1 MESFR
6 FTPAE
11 RAIIRRHRTPRQVQG
26 WLRRLPYNMNE
37 RCDTLRTFRSV
48 VRTGKAHC
56 LEAALSAAMILD
68 QHGYPPLL
76 LDLESQDNLD
86 HVLFL
91 FRGRQGWGS
100 VGRSR
105 DPGLHGRRA
114 VFPTVRDLVYSYV
127 DPFVDF
133 TGRITGYGV
142 FDLRAL
148 DGAGID
154 WRTGRGDVWEIESTL
169 IKMPHKPL
177 RSSNT
182 RYKKWLRQY
191 RAYRAK
197 HGEKKPVYY
206 PGKARWM

>member
-1 MESFR
+1 MESLR

-11 RAIIRRHRTPRQVQG
+11 RALIRRCRTPPQVQG
-26 WLRRLPYNMNE
+26 WLNALPYDINE
-37 RCDTLRTFRSV
+37 RRDTLQTFRGV
-48 VRTGKAHC
+48 VHKWKAHC
-56 LEAALSAAMILD
+56 LEAALGAAMILE

-91 FRGRQGWGS
+91 FRGRRGWGA

-105 DPGLHGRRA
+105 DPGLHGRRD
-114 VFPTVRDLVYSYV
+114 VFRTVRDLVYSYV

-142 FDLRAL
+142 FDLRTL
-148 DGAGID
+148 DAAGID
-154 WRTGRGDVWEIESTL
+154 WRTGRGDVWEIESRL
-169 IKMPHKPL
+169 IKQPHKLL

-182 RYKKWLRQY
+182 RYKLWLRRY
-191 RAYRAK
+191 RAYRAR
-197 HGEKKPVYY
+197 HGEEKPVYY
-206 PGKARWM
+206 SGKDRWM